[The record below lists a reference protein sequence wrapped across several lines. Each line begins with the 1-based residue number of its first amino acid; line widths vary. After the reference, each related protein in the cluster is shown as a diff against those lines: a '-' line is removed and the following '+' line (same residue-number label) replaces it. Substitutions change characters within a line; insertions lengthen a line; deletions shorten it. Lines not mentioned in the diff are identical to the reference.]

1 MLAGSRKPQARL
13 IFVNS
18 YLMFIFCFFTFFCV
32 LLLGPIGAYIVKSHS
47 EKFEAFFGFNLDNY
61 HL

>member
-1 MLAGSRKPQARL
+1 MS
-13 IFVNS
+13 
-18 YLMFIFCFFTFFCV
+18 IFCFFTFFCV

-47 EKFEAFFGFNLDNY
+47 EKFEAFFWFNLDNY